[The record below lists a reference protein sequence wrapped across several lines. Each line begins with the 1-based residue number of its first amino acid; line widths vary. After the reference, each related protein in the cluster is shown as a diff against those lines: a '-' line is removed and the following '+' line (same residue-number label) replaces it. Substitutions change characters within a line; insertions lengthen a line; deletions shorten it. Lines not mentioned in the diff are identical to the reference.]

1 MKSIIQ
7 QIATKNKVREAQA
20 AKARQAEIDHPT
32 TSDNRRSFLKKN
44 STRWNRNDQPVRL
57 DF

>member
-7 QIATKNKVREAQA
+7 QIATKNKEREAQA

-32 TSDNRRSFLKKN
+32 TSDNRRSFQKN

>member
-7 QIATKNKVREAQA
+7 QIATKNKEREAQA

-32 TSDNRRSFLKKN
+32 TSDNRRSFLKN